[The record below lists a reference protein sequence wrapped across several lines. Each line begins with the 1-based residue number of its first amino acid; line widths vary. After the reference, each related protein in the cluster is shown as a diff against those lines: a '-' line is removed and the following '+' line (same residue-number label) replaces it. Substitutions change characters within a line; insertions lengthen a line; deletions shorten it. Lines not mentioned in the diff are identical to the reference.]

1 MINRTGFISRRYR
14 HLKRY
19 QEIISIIIRH
29 GFGDFVTQ
37 TGIAKLVFLG
47 RKTFTLKPSEEIQRL
62 SRYERIKTMLE
73 ELGPTFVKFG
83 QIMSNRPDILSFE
96 LIEELEKLQSNVK
109 PISCDTAIEVI
120 ENETKKKVEDSFID
134 FEKECIA
141 SASIAQV
148 HKAKLHT
155 GEDIVVKIQRPG
167 IQKVIE
173 TDLEIMYHLAS
184 IIEKRF
190 PETSSLNP
198 VGIVEE
204 FSDTIK
210 KEIDFFYEAAYIER
224 FAQNFKH
231 DKTIHVPGIYR
242 DFCSKKIITME
253 YVDGIKVTHIEKL
266 KNAGNDPKVI
276 TDRATRLILKQIFKF
291 GFFHADPHPGNIFIL
306 RDNVICFLDFGMMG
320 VLPPDYREHLSD
332 FVIGFVNRDIK
343 KISKAIF
350 DFSHTHPYS
359 IDIYKFER
367 KLGELIEQFTYLPLK
382 EIDMAKVIRKSIDL
396 VVSFKIKLPSSIYL
410 LSKALITIEGV
421 ARKLEPD
428 FDIVKHIKPYAKRLI
443 QERYNPFRIMKD
455 TYLSINE
462 ASRLVRDMP
471 FEIREIIEQ
480 VKRGKMK
487 IEFEHKGLE
496 PFMDRNDRISNRL
509 AFAIII
515 GCIVIGSSIV
525 VLTKVPPMWKGMSII
540 GIAGFVTA
548 CVMGFWL
555 LISIIRSG
563 RL

>member
-1 MINRTGFISRRYR
+1 
-14 HLKRY
+14 
-19 QEIISIIIRH
+19 
-29 GFGDFVTQ
+29 
-37 TGIAKLVFLG
+37 
-47 RKTFTLKPSEEIQRL
+47 
-62 SRYERIKTMLE
+62 
-73 ELGPTFVKFG
+73 
-83 QIMSNRPDILSFE
+83 
-96 LIEELEKLQSNVK
+96 
-109 PISCDTAIEVI
+109 
-120 ENETKKKVEDSFID
+120 
-134 FEKECIA
+134 
-141 SASIAQV
+141 
-148 HKAKLHT
+148 
-155 GEDIVVKIQRPG
+155 
-167 IQKVIE
+167 
-173 TDLEIMYHLAS
+173 
-184 IIEKRF
+184 
-190 PETSSLNP
+190 
-198 VGIVEE
+198 
-204 FSDTIK
+204 
-210 KEIDFFYEAAYIER
+210 
-224 FAQNFKH
+224 
-231 DKTIHVPGIYR
+231 
-242 DFCSKKIITME
+242 
-253 YVDGIKVTHIEKL
+253 
-266 KNAGNDPKVI
+266 
-276 TDRATRLILKQIFKF
+276 
-291 GFFHADPHPGNIFIL
+291 
-306 RDNVICFLDFGMMG
+306 MMG